1 MAVHLLLQALHLQE
15 VFAALLLLQLEEHLA
30 MEMPEARDL
39 RRLMS
44 LAVVAVVLVESGK
57 LQPEVL
63 AQRVATVVSVSNQ
76 QSRVLITVAVVVVL
90 IQTTR
95 PEAVQVV

>member
-1 MAVHLLLQALHLQE
+1 
-15 VFAALLLLQLEEHLA
+15 
-30 MEMPEARDL
+30 
-39 RRLMS
+39 
-44 LAVVAVVLVESGK
+44 
-57 LQPEVL
+57 
-63 AQRVATVVSVSNQ
+63 VATVVSVSNQ